1 MKKSLLTTVIIASMG
16 LTAAHAKTKIEL
28 QRFFGAC
35 DAEYGKVTDV
45 SKAVGECGIITTLIN
60 KFEEE
65 NPDIEVSVTTVEWP
79 GYDQLNA
86 QMASR
91 SAPDIVSMHY
101 SVISD
106 YQSRGLLMPIDDVL
120 AAQNIDKSRF
130 TEAARSAVTKGEQI
144 YALPF
149 DNWTMLYHVN
159 LNLMKEA
166 GLVNPDGTPIL
177 PKSAEEFLAQA
188 HQFKKATGKPYL
200 VQNLANETALYMR
213 TFYTFLMQQNSDFFA
228 DPKKINITTAEAK
241 KALEFMK
248 RIVDEGLSTTGMD
261 YPASVSG
268 FSNGAGAIALNGTWL
283 IGDYY
288 AQSQRENH
296 ALSGGYAVYPV
307 SQLFE
312 GKNSFFV
319 DGHSWALP
327 KKKHKKSQ
335 VEAIGKLF
343 TFLIEN
349 NYEWARTGHLP
360 AIEDVFATSEFQN
373 LPFRSHL
380 AIIREVGMSLPE
392 DVQRQFALQDIIGEE
407 VSSAVLGDKSID
419 EALETAQKRVNEL
432 LGNL

>member
-1 MKKSLLTTVIIASMG
+1 MKKYLLTTVIIASMG

-86 QMASR
+86 QMSSR

-106 YQSRGLLMPIDDVL
+106 YQSRGLLMPIDDIL
-120 AAQNIDKSRF
+120 AAQNIDKSSF

-177 PKSAEEFLAQA
+177 PKSTEEFFEQA

-228 DPKKINITTAEAK
+228 NPKKINITTVEAK

-296 ALSGGYAVYPV
+296 ALSNGYAVYPV

-312 GKNSFFV
+312 EKNSFFV

-327 KKKHKKSQ
+327 KKKHKKGQ
-335 VEAIGKLF
+335 IEAIGKLF
-343 TFLIEN
+343 AFLVKN

-360 AIEDVFATSEFQN
+360 AIEDVFTTSEFQN
-373 LPFRSHL
+373 LPFRSNL
-380 AIIREVGMSLPE
+380 GIIREVGMSLPE

-419 EALETAQKRVNEL
+419 EALETAEKRVNDL
-432 LGNL
+432 LDNL